1 MSHTTTIGN
10 FTVQSVDFDVPQGDT
25 ISSVQTTATLTLVPD
40 TGYQINASDFSYVS
54 GPSQI
59 TGATFSQS
67 GANVLCVVTFDSSYV
82 MPGSDL
88 DLPICISGNATL
100 VSYSLAGVV
109 TLIANANTTPS
120 SGDTAYSATGQ
131 NGQTVQAFSYT
142 VTADPGYYFT
152 NAPTGSITTGV
163 AADYTITS
171 SNTTDVDGNITATT
185 FTANYTFGAQ
195 NVTGNVF
202 TVIANTK
209 AIPVVVREITSYT
222 INTSN
227 LPGGGE
233 TRTMRILGNPGAQF
247 SLTVVNEDG
256 TSVLTNALTNVIMPS
271 DGFYEFN
278 IIFPSVTDNDYYDF
292 VLTGDLADTFDTV
305 NGQPSTFTINQY
317 LDITL
322 TFGVNTTNTVLN
334 VTSDVAYT
342 YPPDST
348 LTATDSNYA
357 YQAIFTV
364 TSGSEISVS
373 ANPLTTDWPNLVA
386 ANNGGT
392 DTTLSSCE
400 TELTNNSTT
409 YTITLNGTTSETGIQ
424 NVLSEIDLDSFLSTN
439 YTPEASPVTKTIEE
453 DETDPADLVVT
464 LLGYDADGDTLTYTI
479 LSLPTNGDI
488 YASTDT
494 TFTTPLGIGAIT
506 GNSFLYKP
514 DANYNGVE
522 TFTYKANDGSIDSN
536 IADITITVTPVND
549 APIITSTPQPFT
561 GVQGATY
568 TYNFTYNDI
577 DHTDPQVTIS
587 TQSPLPTGWTLTDNN
602 DGTGVLSG
610 PVPAGLTT
618 IVLIAEDS
626 GMPILSDSQTI
637 NVSAAYDILADM
649 EFVVS
654 YRESGGAIGPG
665 TGQSP
670 KTSGTIPISGEPS
683 GLINGH
689 GCARA
694 SFVLIAETLDS
705 NGNTLRF
712 LLGNVNLNNRAW
724 STYNQQ
730 RMLPGNEDQR
740 PTSSTVNLPAQ
751 YLDLT
756 VSGRSED
763 PGSAGRPVTTYS
775 ASNPKSY
782 YVSGSV
788 VNDDRHEYITIPS
801 TTISAMTNP
810 TTGTATGQFTLKL
823 LGDSFDVYNAS
834 AIKLTTNM
842 STASFGNLDIHADA
856 AWLQVFKRNSAGTN
870 QEEVLDSNGNS
881 FSVTTASRVTI
892 DIFTGNVTVT

>member
-1 MSHTTTIGN
+1 M
-10 FTVQSVDFDVPQGDT
+10 
-25 ISSVQTTATLTLVPD
+25 
-40 TGYQINASDFSYVS
+40 
-54 GPSQI
+54 
-59 TGATFSQS
+59 
-67 GANVLCVVTFDSSYV
+67 LCVVTFDSSYV

-278 IIFPSVTDNDYYDF
+278 IIFPSVTDNDHYDF

-322 TFGVNTTNTVLN
+322 TYGVNTTNTLLN
-334 VTSDVAYT
+334 VTADVAYT

-348 LTATDSNYA
+348 LTVTDSNYA

-364 TSGSEISVS
+364 TSGSEINVT

-439 YTPEASPVTKTIEE
+439 YSPEASPVTKTIEE

-549 APIITSTPQPFT
+549 APIITSTPPVFT

-568 TYNFTYNDI
+568 TYNFTYDDI

-587 TQSPLPTGWTLTDNN
+587 TQSALPTGWTLTDNN

-626 GMPILSDSQTI
+626 GTPILSDSQTI
-637 NVSAAYDILADM
+637 NVSAAYDILTDM

-654 YRESGGAIGPG
+654 YRDAGTIGSG

-670 KTSGTIPISGEPS
+670 KTSGAINISGEPS
-683 GLINGH
+683 GLTNSH

-694 SFVLIAETLDS
+694 DFVLIAETLDS

-712 LLGNVNLNNRAW
+712 LIGNVNLNNSAW
-724 STYNQQ
+724 SSYTQQ
-730 RMLPGNEDQR
+730 KMKSGYEDQR
-740 PTSSTVNLPAQ
+740 PTTSANLDIQ
-751 YLDLT
+751 YIDLT
-756 VSGRSED
+756 TAGRSEN
-763 PGSAGRPVTTYS
+763 PGSAGKPVATYS
-775 ASNPKSY
+775 SSNPKSY
-782 YVSGSV
+782 YVDGSIT
-788 VNDDRHEYITIPS
+788 NLDRHEYLTISPS
-801 TTISAMTNP
+801 TISAMTNP

-823 LGDSFDVYNAS
+823 LGDSFDIKNAS
-834 AIKLTTNM
+834 NTKLATPPFVGATH
-842 STASFGNLDIHADA
+842 GNLDIHSDA

-870 QEEVLDSNGNS
+870 QEEVLDNNGNS
-881 FSVTTASRVTI
+881 FSVTTASTVTI